1 MACDGHNCY
10 FSFWAIFCSFTDLK
24 KITQSN
30 RPKNQFF
37 EKKNNWRNH
46 FTHAHQKLL
55 SVHLLFLR
63 YGA

>member
-37 EKKNNWRNH
+37 EKKNKWRNH
-46 FTHAHQKLL
+46 FTHAHQKL
-55 SVHLLFLR
+55 
-63 YGA
+63 